1 MFKLTLNQFRYSCS
15 NRLYP
20 KLITL
25 TLNNNNYQRTSLFP
39 YRTATGYL
47 GFIIVNTSPRT
58 WRVNQIKTYQKYYQY
73 YCRNDSLINA
83 TIKWE

>member
-1 MFKLTLNQFRYSCS
+1 MFKLTLNQFRSSCS

-25 TLNNNNYQRTSLFP
+25 TLTTNNDQRTSLFP
-39 YRTATGYL
+39 YRTAARYL

-73 YCRNDSLINA
+73 SCRNDLA
-83 TIKWE
+83 